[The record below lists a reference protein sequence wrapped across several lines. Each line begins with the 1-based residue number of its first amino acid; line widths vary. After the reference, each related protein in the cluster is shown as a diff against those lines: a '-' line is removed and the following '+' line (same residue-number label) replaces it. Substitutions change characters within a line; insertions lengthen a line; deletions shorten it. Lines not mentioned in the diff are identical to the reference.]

1 MKTNLK
7 KYERT
12 CHFQIWHDGSTTAN
26 HGHIMFAVDVFY
38 DEAVFYTTAEY
49 ETLSGIKMAVQ
60 SFIETP
66 ELYLSGRRRSKD
78 EQLGYV
84 ETRTEYLKEFNI
96 RLHAGDIPVAD
107 IMRFFHADGPV
118 MRFEAGNQKGG
129 HYFCPNCD
137 INFIQTEDISHCY
150 QLPTTTLSCKRKML

>member
-38 DEAVFYTTAEY
+38 DEAVFYTNAEY

-60 SFIETP
+60 NFIETP
-66 ELYLSGRRRSKD
+66 ELYLLGRRRSKD
-78 EQLGYV
+78 EH
-84 ETRTEYLKEFNI
+84 R
-96 RLHAGDIPVAD
+96 
-107 IMRFFHADGPV
+107 
-118 MRFEAGNQKGG
+118 
-129 HYFCPNCD
+129 
-137 INFIQTEDISHCY
+137 
-150 QLPTTTLSCKRKML
+150 